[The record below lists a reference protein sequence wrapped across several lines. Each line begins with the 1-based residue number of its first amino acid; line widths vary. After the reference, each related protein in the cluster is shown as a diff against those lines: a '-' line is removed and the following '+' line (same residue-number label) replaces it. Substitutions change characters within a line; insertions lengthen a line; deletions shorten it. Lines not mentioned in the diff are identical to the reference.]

1 MKEKTQTTTGLRDYN
16 IITNRYLELHD
27 AKVKTDQEIQKVEAA
42 INYWKTH
49 DFNPVTSSFYDPE
62 KEQDFVEE
70 RVVKQKMHGRNK
82 DDPVGEDVSS
92 PLVTSLGRTHS
103 A

>member
-49 DFNPVTSSFYDPE
+49 DFNPVTSSYYDPE
-62 KEQDFVEE
+62 KEDHFVQDRE
-70 RVVKQKMHGRNK
+70 VKQKWHGRDK
-82 DDPVGEDVSS
+82 EDPVGEDVRF
-92 PLVTSLGRTHS
+92 PIFILQG
-103 A
+103 

>member
-49 DFNPVTSSFYDPE
+49 DFNPVTSNYYDPE
-62 KEQDFVEE
+62 KEEHFVQDRE
-70 RVVKQKMHGRNK
+70 VKQKWHGRDK
-82 DDPVGEDVSS
+82 EDPVDEDVRF
-92 PLVTSLGRTHS
+92 PIFILQG
-103 A
+103 